1 MNARSARSAI
11 DSRRRRRAA
20 ERSRPSFLSARW
32 APSGSACCARE
43 DFMRKKSSKKRLYAQ
58 YMCQYLHWKNQNQS
72 VMSRLRRRHPRKP
85 PERSRPY
92 LDRID
97 QPGTKNPG
105 ASHCTSGA
113 ILCVRPDVTLVQF
126 RGGCPAF
133 SENMVHR
140 TRTCSEHEP
149 VRSLL
154 RSLAT
159 QPRVARTFRSR
170 PDWPVGLV
178 LGTHSSLG
186 GSTASRGSLLMAG
199 PSRRS
204 TGGAARKADWRPLP
218 HRLHR
223 AAGVA
228 HARSTSNAATLR
240 ASLLNSTAMRWIGW
254 PRSRYLSA

>member
-43 DFMRKKSSKKRLYAQ
+43 DFMRKKTSKKRLYAQ

-85 PERSRPY
+85 PERSRPN

-105 ASHCTSGA
+105 ASHCTRGA

-126 RGGCPAF
+126 RSGCPVLLRKLGAPNSKMF
-133 SENMVHR
+133 GAR
-140 TRTCSEHEP
+140 TRAFPFMELPITLCFMDITFEKKRQGSAQSGRASVPEVP
-149 VRSLL
+149 Y
-154 RSLAT
+154 AT
-159 QPRVARTFRSR
+159 ARADPLT
-170 PDWPVGLV
+170 V
-178 LGTHSSLG
+178 G
-186 GSTASRGSLLMAG
+186 GSQVTRHATSGG
-199 PSRRS
+199 PNV
-204 TGGAARKADWRPLP
+204 P
-218 HRLHR
+218 
-223 AAGVA
+223 
-228 HARSTSNAATLR
+228 
-240 ASLLNSTAMRWIGW
+240 
-254 PRSRYLSA
+254 